1 MTHATIEVCLFLEKI
16 TFWMTG
22 LLNTPQT
29 RQIIIFFFFLCVIFF
44 FVVYLRGHGIVH
56 PVCRAVH

>member
-29 RQIIIFFFFLCVIFF
+29 RQIIIFFFFVRDFF
-44 FVVYLRGHGIVH
+44 FRRVPTRPWDCSSGM
-56 PVCRAVH
+56 